1 MAGAIAK
8 LTDELQ
14 TVDKRNKYVN
24 AVKNETFEMLCD
36 LCNQSDTFENVIAES
51 GKTLN
56 DCLLEI
62 TKGIGTS
69 ISDIELYRRAV
80 QFYCP
85 NANIYFD
92 MRIEM
97 PNEETKSG
105 TAEPQ
110 NIINIFDI
118 IS

>member
-1 MAGAIAK
+1 MAGAIQK

-14 TVDKRNKYVN
+14 IKYVGNKYIE

-36 LCNQSDTFENVIAES
+36 LCNQSETFEKVIAES
-51 GKTLN
+51 NKTLN
-56 DCLLEI
+56 QCFEEI
-62 TKGIGTS
+62 TKNIGST

-85 NANIYFD
+85 DANVYFD

-97 PNEETKSG
+97 PNEKTVPS

-110 NIINIFDI
+110 NIINIFDVL
-118 IS
+118 S

>member
-1 MAGAIAK
+1 MAGAIVK

-14 TVDKRNKYVN
+14 KVDKVNKYIA
-24 AVKNETFEMLCD
+24 AVKDETFEMLCD
-36 LCNQSDTFENVIAES
+36 LCNQSEAFEKVIAES
-51 GKTLN
+51 NKSLN

-62 TKGIGTS
+62 TKNIDKS

-85 NANIYFD
+85 DANVYFD

-97 PNEETKSG
+97 PNEKTAPS
-105 TAEPQ
+105 TAEPT